1 MMAHLEP
8 PSLPPALQKVKISEL
23 ARRLEAE
30 FPNDSVIQIMR
41 RVNRII
47 ADKVGESVC
56 GTQNEFDHAGKP
68 YSATLDTPQPILHTP
83 LQSGVLKIA
92 GAR

>member
-30 FPNDSVIQIMR
+30 FPTDSVIQIMQ

-47 ADKVGESVC
+47 ADKVGES

-68 YSATLDTPQPILHTP
+68 CSATLDTPQPILHTP